1 MNARQ
6 LIMESDRIADEKR
19 LTQSE
24 WSRRAGH
31 AKNGQT
37 ISRIMS
43 KGDCRLSTFIRMLD
57 AIGCRLEI
65 KQDETMKVEDMP

>member
-1 MNARQ
+1 MNARE
-6 LIMESDRIADEKR
+6 LIMESDRIADGKQ

-57 AIGCRLEI
+57 AIGCKLEI
-65 KQDETMKVEDMP
+65 KQEEPQDNDQ

>member
-1 MNARQ
+1 MNARN
-6 LIMESDRIADEKR
+6 LIMECDRIADKKN
-19 LTQSE
+19 LSQSE

-43 KGDCRLSTFIRMLD
+43 KGDCRLSTFIALLN
-57 AIGCRLEI
+57 AIGCSLEI
-65 KQDETMKVEDMP
+65 KENNHERTED